1 MLCPYCKEPNTQVID
16 SRTCEEGSAIRR
28 RRKCPNC
35 GAVLTI
41 KKIAGLETKSIP
53 CPVCKKASKYIDYK
67 VPKQQYTPPNEND
80 DTTMGDETHIDH
92 SKNQSIGKLQKI
104 GTSHIYTLSLG
115 INTIGRKAQTS
126 NATVQIDTDDLTMSR
141 SHSIIEVRKL
151 KTGGYIHY
159 FSNAQ
164 NKNATYINSGLIE
177 NGDRIILHGGEII
190 KMSNTTLKFILLSE
204 DDTII

>member
-1 MLCPYCKEPNTQVID
+1 MKMMTPPWEMKPT
-16 SRTCEEGSAIRR
+16 
-28 RRKCPNC
+28 
-35 GAVLTI
+35 LTI
-41 KKIAGLETKSIP
+41 QKIRVSA
-53 CPVCKKASKYIDYK
+53 
-67 VPKQQYTPPNEND
+67 NF
-80 DTTMGDETHIDH
+80 
-92 SKNQSIGKLQKI
+92 QKI
-104 GTSHIYTLSLG
+104 GTSHMYTLSLG

-190 KMSNTTLKFILLSE
+190 KNVEYDIEIHTSF
-204 DDTII
+204 

>member
-1 MLCPYCKEPNTQVID
+1 MSELRCRSDY
-16 SRTCEEGSAIRR
+16 
-28 RRKCPNC
+28 
-35 GAVLTI
+35 

-104 GTSHIYTLSLG
+104 GTSHMYTLSLG

-151 KTGGYIHY
+151 KPVVIYTI
-159 FSNAQ
+159 FRML
-164 NKNATYINSGLIE
+164 KTKMPLIS
-177 NGDRIILHGGEII
+177 IL
-190 KMSNTTLKFILLSE
+190 
-204 DDTII
+204 D

>member
-1 MLCPYCKEPNTQVID
+1 MESELLRI
-16 SRTCEEGSAIRR
+16 
-28 RRKCPNC
+28 KCPNC

-67 VPKQQYTPPNEND
+67 VPKQQSTPPNEND

>member
-1 MLCPYCKEPNTQVID
+1 MESELLRI
-16 SRTCEEGSAIRR
+16 
-28 RRKCPNC
+28 KCPNC

-104 GTSHIYTLSLG
+104 VNSDPNAP
-115 INTIGRKAQTS
+115 INTIADYVING
-126 NATVQIDTDDLTMSR
+126 TVE
-141 SHSIIEVRKL
+141 EVVPKL
-151 KTGGYIHY
+151 IKYY
-159 FSNAQ
+159 K
-164 NKNATYINSGLIE
+164 KNS
-177 NGDRIILHGGEII
+177 
-190 KMSNTTLKFILLSE
+190 K
-204 DDTII
+204 

>member
-1 MLCPYCKEPNTQVID
+1 MESELLRI
-16 SRTCEEGSAIRR
+16 
-28 RRKCPNC
+28 KCPNC

-41 KKIAGLETKSIP
+41 KDSRPGNQEYSMPSMQKGI
-53 CPVCKKASKYIDYK
+53 K
-67 VPKQQYTPPNEND
+67 VHWLQSSQ
-80 DTTMGDETHIDH
+80 TTIYSTEWKWWHHHGRWNPHWPF
-92 SKNQSIGKLQKI
+92 KNQSIGKLQKI
-104 GTSHIYTLSLG
+104 GTSHMYTLSLG

-164 NKNATYINSGLIE
+164 NKMPLIS
-177 NGDRIILHGGEII
+177 IL
-190 KMSNTTLKFILLSE
+190 
-204 DDTII
+204 D

>member
-1 MLCPYCKEPNTQVID
+1 MKMMTPPWEMKPT
-16 SRTCEEGSAIRR
+16 
-28 RRKCPNC
+28 
-35 GAVLTI
+35 LTI
-41 KKIAGLETKSIP
+41 
-53 CPVCKKASKYIDYK
+53 
-67 VPKQQYTPPNEND
+67 
-80 DTTMGDETHIDH
+80 
-92 SKNQSIGKLQKI
+92 QKI
-104 GTSHIYTLSLG
+104 RVSANFRKLAQVIYTLSLG

>member
-1 MLCPYCKEPNTQVID
+1 MKMMTPPWEMKPTLTIQKIRVSANFRKLAQVI
-16 SRTCEEGSAIRR
+16 C
-28 RRKCPNC
+28 
-35 GAVLTI
+35 
-41 KKIAGLETKSIP
+41 
-53 CPVCKKASKYIDYK
+53 
-67 VPKQQYTPPNEND
+67 
-80 DTTMGDETHIDH
+80 
-92 SKNQSIGKLQKI
+92 
-104 GTSHIYTLSLG
+104 
-115 INTIGRKAQTS
+115 
-126 NATVQIDTDDLTMSR
+126 
-141 SHSIIEVRKL
+141 IEVRKL